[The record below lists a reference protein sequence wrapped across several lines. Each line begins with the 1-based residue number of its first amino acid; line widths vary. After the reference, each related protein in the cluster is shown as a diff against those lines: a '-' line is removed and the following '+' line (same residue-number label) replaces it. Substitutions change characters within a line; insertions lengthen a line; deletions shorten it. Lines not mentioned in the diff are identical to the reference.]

1 MKFVAPTNP
10 PVRDDDRRKVVP
22 IVSAPVNPFPVSA
35 KEADDFED
43 ATEVYGDSK

>member
-1 MKFVAPTNP
+1 MKFVTSTEPLE
-10 PVRDDDRRKVVP
+10 RDDDRRKVVP
-22 IVSAPVNPFPVSA
+22 SVTAPVNPFPVSA